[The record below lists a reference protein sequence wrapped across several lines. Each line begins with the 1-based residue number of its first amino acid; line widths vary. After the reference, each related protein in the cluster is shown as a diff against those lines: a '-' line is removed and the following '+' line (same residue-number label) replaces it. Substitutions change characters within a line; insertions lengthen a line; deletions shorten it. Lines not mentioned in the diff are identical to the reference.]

1 MQGGQFGRL
10 GLPGV
15 PNIKIALDGSLL
27 LFFLLLAYVLL
38 PLLYLHQIAYT
49 AFPPLLLQLRMRIPM
64 LSLRICPQL
73 SELFSKQRQSAVEL
87 MVFFGFVFGL
97 FLFMLLLV

>member
-1 MQGGQFGRL
+1 MQGGQFRRL

-27 LFFLLLAYVLL
+27 LFFLFLADVFL

-49 AFPPLLLQLRMRIPM
+49 AFPPLLLQLSVSIPM
-64 LSLRICPQL
+64 LSFRMGPQL
-73 SELFSKQRQSAVEL
+73 SKLFSK
-87 MVFFGFVFGL
+87 
-97 FLFMLLLV
+97 